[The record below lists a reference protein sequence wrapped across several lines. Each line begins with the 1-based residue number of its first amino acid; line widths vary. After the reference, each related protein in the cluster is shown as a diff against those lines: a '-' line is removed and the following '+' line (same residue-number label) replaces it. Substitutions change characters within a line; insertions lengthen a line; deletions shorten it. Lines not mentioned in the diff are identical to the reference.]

1 MLPVEPWYAASPKA
15 KTPPSSP
22 TSQYPWPP
30 GGAVVVV
37 AVVVVVVLG
46 GGPPVV
52 EVVVGGAPVAIGTA
66 GKRLGNLAGA
76 P

>member
-30 GGAVVVV
+30 GGAGVVV
-37 AVVVVVVLG
+37 AVVLG

-52 EVVVGGAPVAIGTA
+52 EVVVWGAPVAMGTA
-66 GKRLGNLAGA
+66 GKLLGNLAGA